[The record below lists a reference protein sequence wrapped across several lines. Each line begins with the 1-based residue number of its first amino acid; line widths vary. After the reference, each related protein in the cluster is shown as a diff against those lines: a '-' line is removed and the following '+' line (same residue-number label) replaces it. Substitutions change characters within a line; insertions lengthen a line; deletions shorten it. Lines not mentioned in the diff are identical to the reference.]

1 MTKDGL
7 KDGFELARTGR
18 TLPMALLRAREAV
31 MERFR
36 PLLLS
41 HDVTEQQ
48 WRVLRVLQEVGET
61 DASQLADRASILAP
75 SLTRIIK
82 TLETRGFI
90 ATRKDP
96 DDGRRSLVTL
106 SADGAGFIREVTPD
120 SAAIYAEIEAKIGK
134 DRVNALLDELDFLL
148 QAMAKG
154 DA

>member
-1 MTKDGL
+1 MSKDGL

-61 DASQLADRASILAP
+61 DASQLAERASILAP